1 MINYKVNLMENKMLK
16 INKNELKVLNVKN
29 VDDHFDW
36 LLEDMFWYDGD
47 GVYMIESGGR
57 WEMDVSKVVVD
68 GDGNFEVKC
77 MEDLKKMMGDDD
89 DMIMSDFVDG
99 VYNVVVGDEC
109 GYEYF
114 YFKKGV

>member
-1 MINYKVNLMENKMLK
+1 MLK
-16 INKNELKVLNVKN
+16 INKNELKVVNGK
-29 VDDHFDW
+29 DDFDW

-47 GVYMIESGGR
+47 GVYMIECGSR

-77 MEDLKKMMGDDD
+77 MEDLKKMMGEDD

-99 VYNVVVGDEC
+99 VYNVVVSDEC

-114 YFKKGV
+114 YFKKGG